1 MSAIKGVDCNS
12 NLFITTYLDAS
23 KLVSQVESMLQ
34 NSLLVSNMQ
43 SSLTLRKLCCSSF
56 IVGQVFVK
64 FTTFTSLCSALHGIR
79 DSALKKDV
87 SSFSKNMLSG
97 LKRQDGEKT
106 RKGSKWSLIG
116 GSGLQELSHQGSPL
130 RSGADWVPT
139 HLLYGR

>member
-43 SSLTLRKLCCSSF
+43 SSLTLTKLCCSSF

-64 FTTFTSLCSALHGIR
+64 FTTFTSLCSVLHGIR

-130 RSGADWVPT
+130 RRGLD
-139 HLLYGR
+139 

>member
-1 MSAIKGVDCNS
+1 
-12 NLFITTYLDAS
+12 
-23 KLVSQVESMLQ
+23 MLQ

-64 FTTFTSLCSALHGIR
+64 FTTFTSLCSVLHGIR

-97 LKRQDGEKT
+97 LKDKMV
-106 RKGSKWSLIG
+106 RKPERAQNG
-116 GSGLQELSHQGSPL
+116 
-130 RSGADWVPT
+130 
-139 HLLYGR
+139 HLLEVVAYKN